1 MTTQQTTVPQII
13 IDTAKKAVKS
23 LDVTKSVYYIILP
36 DGTVVDNSNGAIKAA
51 KVKKPAGK
59 KRQFKLPYGTIT
71 NTFKSQLEAMQVGD
85 VVCLVRT
92 PEMVAAGVTLNDIQ
106 GTMASQASKMWGL
119 DAHKSHINSD
129 KDWLEVFRTA

>member
-1 MTTQQTTVPQII
+1 MTTQQTIIPQII

-36 DGTVVDNSNGAIKAA
+36 DGTVMDNSNGAIKGS
-51 KVKKPAGK
+51 KVKPVRN

-71 NTFKSQLEAMQVGD
+71 KAFKPQLEAMQVGD
-85 VVCLVRT
+85 VVCFVRT

-106 GTMASQASKMWGL
+106 GTMASQASKMWGH
-119 DAHKSHINSD
+119 DCHKSHINSD

>member
-1 MTTQQTTVPQII
+1 MTTQQTIVPQII

-36 DGTVVDNSNGAIKAA
+36 DGTVMDNSNGTIKTL
-51 KVKKPAGK
+51 KSKQPKY
-59 KRQFKLPYGTIT
+59 KREFKMPYGTIT
-71 NTFKSQLEAMQVGD
+71 RTFKEQLEAMQVGD

-92 PEMVAAGVTLNDIQ
+92 PEMVAAGVTLQNIQ
-106 GTMASQASKMWGL
+106 GTIASFASKRWGQ
-119 DAHKSHINSD
+119 DCHKSHINDS

>member
-1 MTTQQTTVPQII
+1 MTTQQTIVPQII
-13 IDTAKKAVKS
+13 IDTAKKAVRS
-23 LDVTKSVYYIILP
+23 LDVTKSVYYIVLP
-36 DGTVVDNSNGAIKAA
+36 DGTVFDNSNGAIKAA
-51 KVKKPAGK
+51 KVKPVRN

-71 NTFKSQLEAMQVGD
+71 QTFKAQLDAMQVGD

-119 DAHKSHINSD
+119 DAHKTHINSD

>member
-36 DGTVVDNSNGAIKAA
+36 DGTVVDNSNGTIKAA
-51 KVKKPAGK
+51 KVKPVRN

-71 NTFKSQLEAMQVGD
+71 NTFKPQLEAMQVGD

-92 PEMVAAGVTLNDIQ
+92 PEMVAAGVTLNDVQ
-106 GTMASQASKMWGL
+106 GTVASMASKMWGP
-119 DAHKSHINSD
+119 DCHKTHINYD

>member
-1 MTTQQTTVPQII
+1 MTTQQTIIPQII

-36 DGTVVDNSNGAIKAA
+36 DGTVFDNSNGAIKAA
-51 KVKKPAGK
+51 KVKPVRN
-59 KRQFKLPYGTIT
+59 KRVFKLPYGTIT
-71 NTFKSQLEAMQVGD
+71 KAFKPQLEAMQVGD
-85 VVCLVRT
+85 VVCMVRT

-106 GTMASQASKMWGL
+106 GTMASQASKMWGQ
-119 DAHKSHINSD
+119 DSHKSHINPD

>member
-1 MTTQQTTVPQII
+1 MTTSTQPIPQII

-36 DGTVVDNSNGAIKAA
+36 DGTVMDNSNGAIKAN
-51 KVKKPAGK
+51 KFKPSRT
-59 KRQFKLPYGTIT
+59 KRPLKLPYGTVT
-71 NTFKSQLEAMQVGD
+71 QAFRPQVEAMQVGD

-92 PEMVAAGVTLNDIQ
+92 PEMVAAGVTLNDVQ
-106 GTMASQASKMWGL
+106 GTTASMASKMWGP
-119 DAHKSHINSD
+119 DCHKTHINTD

>member
-1 MTTQQTTVPQII
+1 MTTQQTIIPQII

-36 DGTVVDNSNGAIKAA
+36 DGTVFDNSNGVIKAA
-51 KVKKPAGK
+51 KVKPVRN

-71 NTFKSQLEAMQVGD
+71 QTYKAQLDAMQVGD

-92 PEMVAAGVTLNDIQ
+92 PEMVSAGVTLNDIQ

-119 DAHKSHINSD
+119 DAHKTHINSD